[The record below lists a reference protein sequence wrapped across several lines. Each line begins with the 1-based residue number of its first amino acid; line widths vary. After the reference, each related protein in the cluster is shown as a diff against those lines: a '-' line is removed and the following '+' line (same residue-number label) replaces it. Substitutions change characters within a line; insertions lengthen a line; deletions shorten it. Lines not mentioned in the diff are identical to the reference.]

1 VQSKED
7 DGQFSR
13 PQSITVDDS
22 SGRAYVSDTSINIVQ
37 IFKKLT
43 SQKFLNAYQ
52 LDYQSSAINID
63 LDYIS

>member
-37 IFKKLT
+37 IFQKLT

>member
-7 DGQFSR
+7 DSQFSR

-37 IFKKLT
+37 IFQKLT